1 MSTFGRRMQE
11 QNIPRSSRLPMNDP
25 STTYY
30 VASDYEPSEE
40 SKSQDSDDEVA
51 VHQSTTPAPT
61 TTATTT
67 ITLQDNGTNIQFTS
81 VKRKS
86 MQMT

>member
-11 QNIPRSSRLPMNDP
+11 RNILRSSRLPMNDP
-25 STTYY
+25 STYY
-30 VASDYEPSEE
+30 VASDFEPSEE
-40 SKSQDSDDEVA
+40 SKSQDSDDAVA

-67 ITLQDNGTNIQFTS
+67 ITLQNNGTNIQFTS
-81 VKRKS
+81 GKRNS